1 MRGNVRIT
9 SNELLGT
16 EIAFVIQAE
25 LIIEM
30 VGSSEFNFGKES
42 KDRMRNPLNTLN
54 TGSLEI
60 LL

>member
-1 MRGNVRIT
+1 MT

-30 VGSSEFNFGKES
+30 VDSSEFNFGKES